1 MTTCK
6 RCGRDDGEPKA
17 TIGDD
22 EFCHAF
28 VTTGPTCYM
37 LESWERN
44 TGTGEA
50 AFLRE
55 IIDAVRDLR

>member
-1 MTTCK
+1 MSVCA

-17 TIGDD
+17 VVGDD
-22 EFCHAF
+22 EFCHSVAH
-28 VTTGPTCYM
+28 VPTCYM

>member
-1 MTTCK
+1 MSVCA

-22 EFCHAF
+22 EYCHAF
-28 VTTGPTCYM
+28 MSAGPTCYM

-50 AFLRE
+50 ELLQE
-55 IIDAVRDLR
+55 LIDAMKDL